1 MKKKAKLS
9 ENKHK
14 EKKELKGFEDILF
27 QWNSRI
33 IRVTGRVESFCVFV
47 LLLVMHLEGF
57 DAARILMVSVY
68 FVICMIYQVFVEK
81 YLKKSAKS
89 AYRLS
94 VLFWFLTTIF
104 LAFCNSFLFNN
115 IFSTIYGIV
124 AVLLVVV
131 LQFPI
136 NMSIVLGCFSAVL
149 YVLTSWFFKP
159 HYFFSQDI
167 LISLI
172 TLSSTVGGAILINLT
187 KKEQVANLHSFY
199 ESSTVDMLT
208 GVVSKV
214 ETMKEIEK
222 SIPLN
227 PQNALLVIDLDRFKS
242 INDIHGHLI
251 GDRVLHRFGEALND
265 VISDNGIVGRVG
277 GDEFV
282 IFFNGMTSQEA
293 EVMADKLLVVIRQKF
308 AIYHFPVTISI
319 GIAQS
324 KKDDT
329 YSTLFSRADIA
340 LYSAKQNGRDGFF
353 TFDSRGGKE
362 SKKNL
367 FIVHENKKQVQ
378 GIIDLYKD
386 TFDIFY
392 SDSLEE
398 TLQVV
403 EKKENYI
410 GLIFIEDTLLTKDC
424 QNIINKLKTDKKL
437 ALIPKILLKDK
448 KSSTSVNF
456 EEKGAQGMVEL
467 PFNKEKIKNT
477 VADILSEHVKLT
489 T

>member
-1 MKKKAKLS
+1 MKKKAKLA

-27 QWNSRI
+27 QWNSKI

-47 LLLVMHLEGF
+47 LLLVMHAQGF
-57 DAARILMVSVY
+57 DAVRILMVSVY

-89 AYRLS
+89 AYTLS
-94 VLFWFLTTIF
+94 IIFWFLTTVF

-136 NMSIVLGCFSAVL
+136 NMSIVLGCFSVAL
-149 YVLTSWFFKP
+149 YVSTSWFFKP
-159 HYFFSQDI
+159 HYFFSQDL

-208 GVVSKV
+208 GVVSKI
-214 ETMKEIEK
+214 ETIKEIEK

-227 PQNALLVIDLDRFKS
+227 PSNALLVIDLDRFKS

-282 IFFNGMTSQEA
+282 VFFGGMNCHEA
-293 EVMADKLLVVIRQKF
+293 EVMADKLLAVIRKKF

-324 KKDDT
+324 QKDDT
-329 YSTLFSRADIA
+329 YNTLFSRADIA
-340 LYSAKQNGRDGFF
+340 LYSAKQNGRDGYF
-353 TFDSRGGKE
+353 TFDSREGKE
-362 SKKNL
+362 KKNL
-367 FIVHENKKQVQ
+367 FIVHENRQQVQ

-392 SDSLEE
+392 SDNLEE

-403 EKKENYI
+403 EQKENYI
-410 GLIFIEDTLLTKDC
+410 GLFFIEDALLTDDR

-437 ALIPKILLKDK
+437 ALIPKILLIDK
-448 KSSTSVNF
+448 NSSTSVHF
-456 EEKGAQGMVEL
+456 EDKGAQGMVEL
-467 PFNKEKIKNT
+467 PFNKEKITNI